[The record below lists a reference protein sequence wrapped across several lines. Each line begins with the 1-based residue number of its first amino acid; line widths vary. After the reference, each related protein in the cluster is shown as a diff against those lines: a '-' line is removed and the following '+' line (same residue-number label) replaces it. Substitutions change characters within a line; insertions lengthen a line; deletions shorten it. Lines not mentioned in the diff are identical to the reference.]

1 MVKLSQV
8 MAAVVFAGVLFSV
21 KPVYADGYPPTIQD
35 MIYHTSI
42 AKDGTS
48 GTILITG
55 GASDP
60 DNDLRRV
67 EVELDANGNWVSGNY
82 DGMRWIYSSPSLPL
96 GKHSFRVRASDYAGN
111 VSTTDSY
118 NFELFKCVEFTSNNV
133 VHVSAGR
140 AKLSGLTAYAKGSGD
155 KMGYYSLFV
164 TTKLA
169 ETGSG
174 YYVVGACPQ

>member
-1 MVKLSQV
+1 MVKFLKV
-8 MAAVVFAGVLFSV
+8 VAAVVSAGFMFSMQ
-21 KPVYADGYPPTIQD
+21 PVYADGYPPSVSNY
-35 MIYHTSI
+35 IYHTSI

-48 GTILITG
+48 GTIQITG
-55 GASDP
+55 SASDP

-67 EVELDANGNWVSGNY
+67 EVELDANNTWLSANY
-82 DGMRWIYSSPSLPL
+82 DGMRWLYSSPQLPL
-96 GKHSFRVRASDYAGN
+96 GKHSFRIRASDYAGN
-111 VSTTDSY
+111 VTTTNSY
-118 NFELFKCVEFTSNNV
+118 NFELFKCTEFTSNNV

-169 ETGSG
+169 ATSAN
-174 YYVVGACPQ
+174 YYVVGSCPY

>member
-1 MVKLSQV
+1 MVNLSQV
-8 MAAVVFAGVLFSV
+8 MAAVVCTGALFSV
-21 KPVYADGYPPTIQD
+21 APVYADGYPPSIND
-35 MIYHTSI
+35 LIYHTSI
-42 AKDGTS
+42 ATNGTS
-48 GTILITG
+48 GTIQITG

-67 EVELDANGNWVSGNY
+67 EVELDLNGTWVSGNY
-82 DGMRWIYSSPSLPL
+82 DGMRWLYSSPQLPL
-96 GKHSFRVRASDYAGN
+96 GKHTFRVRAIDYAGN
-111 VSTTDSY
+111 VSTTNSY

-140 AKLSGLTAYAKGSGD
+140 AKLSSFMVYAKGSGD

-169 ETGSG
+169 ETGTD
-174 YYVVGACPQ
+174 YYIVGSCPK